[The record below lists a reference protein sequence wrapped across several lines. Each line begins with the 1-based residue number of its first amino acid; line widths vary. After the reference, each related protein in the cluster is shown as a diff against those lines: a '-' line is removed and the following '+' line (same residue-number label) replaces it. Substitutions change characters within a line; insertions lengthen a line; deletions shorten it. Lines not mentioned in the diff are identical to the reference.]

1 MGGEGDGSPSGRGS
15 IWLAQ
20 ATGSAE
26 GAHTKEPS
34 RAKLSPGRP
43 LRILEVVVRFF
54 PYVGG
59 VENTVLHLSRELVE
73 KGHRVRV
80 VCADEPAGGPPEVE
94 GIEVVRLPFRGKIGN
109 TNLSW
114 GLLDALR
121 REEADVI
128 HTHMPTAWFADA
140 AGKVAEEK
148 KVPLVL
154 SYNNDLVG
162 PGIKGLV
169 GKAYNRWIL
178 PRLLRRSARI
188 VTSNPGYGEFSPHL
202 RPFQKKIEHIPWGV
216 DANRFSP
223 APFPRGPERVVGFL
237 ALLDRHHRY
246 KGLDELLHALAILK
260 NAGPNAGNG
269 HPIRLRVGGS
279 GEELPR
285 YRALAAELGVADQV
299 DFLGFVPHAELVEF
313 FRACHLFALPSTDG
327 SQEGFGLVLL
337 EAMACGRP
345 VLTTPVVGMSRDIDL
360 SGAGV
365 LVPPGDAA
373 ALAAALARLIHD
385 EAVLS
390 DHGRRARALI
400 EDRFTWRAVA
410 ERYEALFTF
419 LA

>member
-1 MGGEGDGSPSGRGS
+1 MGGD
-15 IWLAQ
+15 
-20 ATGSAE
+20 
-26 GAHTKEPS
+26 
-34 RAKLSPGRP
+34 GRP

-59 VENTVLHLSRELVE
+59 VENTVLHLGRELVR

-80 VCADEPAGGPPEVE
+80 VCADEPAGGPAEVD
-94 GIEVVRLPFRGKIGN
+94 GIGVVRLPYRGKIGN

-128 HTHMPTAWFADA
+128 HTHMPTAWFADGAGIVA
-140 AGKVAEEK
+140 AEK

-162 PGIKGLV
+162 PGLKGLV
-169 GKAYNRWIL
+169 GAAYNRWFL
-178 PRLLRRSARI
+178 PRLLRRSTRI
-188 VTSNPGYGEFSPHL
+188 VTSNPGYGDFSPHL
-202 RPFQKKIEHIPWGV
+202 RPFRNKIEHIPWGV
-216 DANRFSP
+216 DAKLFSP
-223 APFPRGPERVVGFL
+223 APFPQGPERIVGFL

-260 NAGPNAGNG
+260 TTGPSGSNG

-299 DFLGFVPHAELVEF
+299 DFLGFVPQEDLAGF

-345 VLTTPVVGMSRDIDL
+345 VLTTPVVGMARDIDAA
-360 SGAGV
+360 GAGI
-365 LVPPGDAA
+365 LVPPKDAG
-373 ALAAALARLIHD
+373 ALAAALVGLIHD
-385 EAVLS
+385 GARLS
-390 DHGRRARALI
+390 ETGRRGRALV

-410 ERYEALFTF
+410 GRYESLFDALRSG
-419 LA
+419 ACR